1 MLCCHCVLM
10 HVEILWQHAYSFL
23 SKSLELFGGFLLGS
37 RAEFDPKLSFLLWLS
52 ALPAARHT
60 GCKWNL
66 ANNSPSEFISGW
78 QCGNV
83 FPLSCFIKK
92 RKKKKKRQKDKKGK
106 NKKDTYCLY
115 YWNYRNCLSGCDS
128 VLLVIRTEIFI
139 CLYIYVYTHILHTEE
154 SQKGLEKGH
163 CNSIPIS

>member
-1 MLCCHCVLM
+1 MRMFSKLFSENINIFIYWREMLCCRYVLM
-10 HVEILWQHAYSFL
+10 HIEILWQHAYSFL

-37 RAEFDPKLSFLLWLS
+37 RAEFDPKPSFLLWLS

-66 ANNSPSEFISGW
+66 ANNSSSEFISGW

-92 RKKKKKRQKDKKGK
+92 RKKKKKKDKKI
-106 NKKDTYCLY
+106 KKEKIKKTHTVC
-115 YWNYRNCLSGCDS
+115 
-128 VLLVIRTEIFI
+128 ITETTGI
-139 CLYIYVYTHILHTEE
+139 V
-154 SQKGLEKGH
+154 
-163 CNSIPIS
+163 